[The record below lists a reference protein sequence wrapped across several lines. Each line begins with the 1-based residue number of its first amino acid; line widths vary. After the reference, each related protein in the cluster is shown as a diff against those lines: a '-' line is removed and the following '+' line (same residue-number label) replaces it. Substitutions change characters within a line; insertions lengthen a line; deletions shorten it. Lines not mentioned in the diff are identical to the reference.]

1 MDLMWRSGDLGLFGT
16 ANTQVQSLLLLILH
30 LSSNN
35 ANSKS
40 SLMKLAQSQALHHS
54 CFSGLSTQHTM
65 QSVSEEDD
73 QVRELIHTERL
84 VVTRASGRAIVNK

>member
-16 ANTQVQSLLLLILH
+16 ANTQVQSLLLALH
-30 LSSNN
+30 LYSSN
-35 ANSKS
+35 ANSS
-40 SLMKLAQSQALHHS
+40 SLLMKLAQSQALHCS
-54 CFSGLSTQHTM
+54 RFSRLLTQHTM

-84 VVTRASGRAIVNK
+84 VVKRASGRAIVNK

>member
-16 ANTQVQSLLLLILH
+16 ANTQVQSLLLTLH
-30 LSSNN
+30 LYSSN
-35 ANSKS
+35 AVSSS
-40 SLMKLAQSQALHHS
+40 SLMKLAQSQALHRS
-54 CFSGLSTQHTM
+54 SFSRLSTQHTM

-84 VVTRASGRAIVNK
+84 VVKRASGRAIVNK

>member
-40 SLMKLAQSQALHHS
+40 SLMKLAQSQALHNS
-54 CFSGLSTQHTM
+54 CFSGLSTQRTM
-65 QSVSEEDD
+65 QGVSEEDD

-84 VVTRASGRAIVNK
+84 VVKRASGRAIVNK

>member
-16 ANTQVQSLLLLILH
+16 ANTQVQSLPLLIL
-30 LSSNN
+30 LVFSNN

-40 SLMKLAQSQALHHS
+40 LLVKLGQSQALHHP
-54 CFSGLSTQHTM
+54 CFPSLSAQHTM

-73 QVRELIHTERL
+73 QVPELIHTERL
-84 VVTRASGRAIVNK
+84 VVKRASGRAIVNK